1 MIRSATMLGVLRR
14 EALPLVLAC
23 ALALM
28 LQLAAMPL
36 TLAKAG
42 GEGSEALSVLC
53 LGSADAD
60 AETQPVSQSSHHV
73 PGFCPC
79 GPVCAHSGSLLSVT
93 MPSVAETVHASY
105 VSRLQP
111 LRPGSEPAR
120 AGRAHRSGAI
130 RGPPPART

>member
-1 MIRSATMLGVLRR
+1 MLGVLRR

-42 GEGSEALSVLC
+42 GEGSEALSALC
-53 LGSADAD
+53 LGSAD

-93 MPSVAETVHASY
+93 MPSVAETAHASY